1 MEEDESKPHIIID
14 NGGGSIKAGFS
25 FEEGPKAVFPTMIG
39 YPKNQVDNIFD
50 KKNIILVKMLKRKK
64 KSLN

>member
-25 FEEGPKAVFPTMIG
+25 GEEGPKAVFPTMIG
-39 YPKNQVDNIFD
+39 YPKN
-50 KKNIILVKMLKRKK
+50 
-64 KSLN
+64 